1 MEKNWIDFQE
11 EYSRL
16 LGIDKKIRLK
26 QAVASADYDFKGAAH
41 TALADAVNTA
51 EILKLSKKPD
61 EFERVMKPILDLFR
75 KDESGTT
82 LLNMCPDFFAKA
94 LENEEI
100 KKNE

>member
-1 MEKNWIDFQE
+1 M
-11 EYSRL
+11 
-16 LGIDKKIRLK
+16 
-26 QAVASADYDFKGAAH
+26 AAH